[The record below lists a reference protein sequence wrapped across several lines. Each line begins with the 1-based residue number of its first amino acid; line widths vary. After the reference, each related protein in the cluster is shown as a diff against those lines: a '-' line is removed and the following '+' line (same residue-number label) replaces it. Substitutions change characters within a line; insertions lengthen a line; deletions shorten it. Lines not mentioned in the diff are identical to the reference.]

1 MSTPPPA
8 LSDVLFGQIRG
19 GVLALLYGWAD
30 KAFYVRQIA
39 RHLHASAGAV
49 RRELE
54 KLAAVDLIVRTS
66 LGNQVFYQV
75 NQRHPVF
82 FEMRALVNKTV
93 GIFNTLHSALESLGN
108 RISVAFVYG
117 SIARQEERAGSDI
130 DLMIIGDIE
139 LDDVL
144 VRLSEAETALSRAVN
159 PTVYSIHEFKRKLED
174 GNHFLNAVVDG
185 KKVFLIGN
193 EDELR
198 EMAGVRMVKAGAQ
211 QRKRNQST
219 ARHRAAKS
227 R

>member
-1 MSTPPPA
+1 MSTHPPG

-39 RHLHASAGAV
+39 RHLHASVGAV

-93 GIFNTLHSALESLGN
+93 GIFNTLHSALEPLGN
-108 RISVAFVYG
+108 RASVAFVYG

-144 VRLSEAETALSRAVN
+144 VRLPEAETTLGRAVN

-174 GNHFLNAVVDG
+174 GNHFLNAVIDG

-193 EDELR
+193 EDEFR
-198 EMAGVRMVKAGAQ
+198 EMAGVRMVEAGAQ

>member
-1 MSTPPPA
+1 MSTEL
-8 LSDVLFGQIRG
+8 LSDVLFGKIRG
-19 GVLALLYGWAD
+19 GILALLYGWAD

-39 RHLHASAGAV
+39 RHVHASPGSV

-82 FEMRALVNKTV
+82 SEMRALVNMTV
-93 GIFNTLHSALESLGN
+93 GMFNTLRSALEPLSK
-108 RISVAFVYG
+108 RIRVAFVYG
-117 SIARQEERAGSDI
+117 SIARQEEKAGSDI
-130 DLMIIGDIE
+130 DLMIIGNIE
-139 LDDVL
+139 LDDIL
-144 VRLSEAETALSRAVN
+144 VRLVKVETDLGRAVN

-174 GNHFLNAVVDG
+174 GNHFLNSVIGG

-198 EMAGVRMVKAGAQ
+198 EMVGVRMVKAGAQ
-211 QRKRNQST
+211 QRKRNQS
-219 ARHRAAKS
+219 APRHRAAKS
-227 R
+227 G

>member
-1 MSTPPPA
+1 MSTTSLA

-39 RHLHASAGAV
+39 RHVHASPGAV

-82 FEMRALVNKTV
+82 SEMRALVNKTV
-93 GIFNTLHSALESLGN
+93 GIFNILRSSLESLGN
-108 RISVAFVYG
+108 RVSAAFVYG

-139 LDDVL
+139 LDDIL
-144 VRLSEAETALSRAVN
+144 VRLAEAETALGRTVN

-174 GNHFLNAVVDG
+174 GNHFLNAVIDG

-198 EMAGVRMVKAGAQ
+198 EMAGVRMVTAGVQ
-211 QRKRNQST
+211 QRKRNQSAT
-219 ARHRAAKS
+219 RNRAAKS

>member
-1 MSTPPPA
+1 MSTRSA
-8 LSDVLFGQIRG
+8 LSDVLFGQIRS

-39 RHLHASAGAV
+39 RHVHASAGAV

-54 KLAAVDLIVRTS
+54 RLAAVDLIVRTS
-66 LGNQVFYQV
+66 VGNQVFYQA

-82 FEMRALVNKTV
+82 SEMRALVNKTV
-93 GIFNTLHSALESLGN
+93 GVFNTLRSALERLST
-108 RISVAFVYG
+108 RARVAFVYG
-117 SIARQEERAGSDI
+117 SMARQEERAGSDI

-144 VRLSEAETALSRAVN
+144 VRLPEAETELGRAVN
-159 PTVYSIHEFKRKLED
+159 PTVYSIHEFKKKLDE
-174 GNHFLNAVVDG
+174 GNHFLNAVLDG

-198 EMAGVRMVKAGAQ
+198 EMAGVRLVKAGAQ
-211 QRKRNQST
+211 QRKRNQSA
-219 ARHRAAKS
+219 ARHRAEKS
-227 R
+227 G